1 RLMSEARALA
11 VSLPPATASAA
22 AGALERFDARA
33 QRLQLDV
40 TALTQGASDP
50 AQAAQRIA
58 ESSEYLGQVISGFAG
73 GCAALAFPLVTAPE
87 SANHLK
93 NLDSMYAELAAAVK
107 RAVAAAPALPA
118 AQTAAR
124 AIVADARDLAASAA
138 PSARSTSAAGGL
150 LK

>member
-1 RLMSEARALA
+1 
-11 VSLPPATASAA
+11 
-22 AGALERFDARA
+22 LERFDARA

-58 ESSEYLGQVISGFAG
+58 ESNEYLGQVISGLAG
-73 GCAALAFPLVTAPE
+73 GSSALALPHVTTPDA
-87 SANHLK
+87 AKHLK
-93 NLDSMYAELAAAVK
+93 NLDSMYTELAAAVK

-124 AIVADARDLAASAA
+124 AIVADARDLAASPA
-138 PSARSTSAAGGL
+138 PSARSASAAGGGL
-150 LK
+150 QPRPPPVV